1 MATTYT
7 APGAESGTV
16 VGIYLKVYGV
26 LGQTNEIQLI
36 GKDADVFKP
45 GE

>member
-16 VGIYLKVYGV
+16 ARIYLKVYGV
-26 LGQTNEIQLI
+26 LGQTNDIQLI

>member
-7 APGAESGTV
+7 APGAESGTASR
-16 VGIYLKVYGV
+16 IYLKLIGV

-36 GKDADVFKP
+36 GSDSNVFKE